1 MKNIFFTPWFS
12 FFLLLFIAPAY
23 ADSCTVSNDFWL
35 KPRSGNLVLTNP
47 DIAPCIHVFLNE
59 PQSDLR
65 IAYPDND
72 ESAVDANELRQW
84 LIALAL
90 PATHI
95 HLQAQTGITAI
106 QLDTLP
112 SSQHD

>member
-1 MKNIFFTPWFS
+1 MKINFFS
-12 FFLLLFIAPAY
+12 SGIGLFLLLLIVPAY
-23 ADSCTVSNDFWL
+23 AGSCALSNDFWL

-47 DIAPCIHVFLNE
+47 DIAPCIHTFLGD
-59 PQSDLR
+59 PQTDLR
-65 IAYPDND
+65 ISYPDND

-90 PATHI
+90 PATRI
-95 HLQAQTGITAI
+95 TLQTQTGNTTI

-112 SSQHD
+112 SSRHD

>member
-1 MKNIFFTPWFS
+1 MKNIFLKPWLGL
-12 FFLLLFIAPAY
+12 FLLLFIAPAY
-23 ADSCTVSNDFWL
+23 AGSCAVNNEFWL
-35 KPRSGNLVLTNP
+35 KPRSGKLVLTNP
-47 DIAPCIHVFLNE
+47 DIAPCIHAFLNA

-90 PATHI
+90 PATRI
-95 HLQAQTGITAI
+95 HLQKQTDITTI

-112 SSQHD
+112 ISQHD